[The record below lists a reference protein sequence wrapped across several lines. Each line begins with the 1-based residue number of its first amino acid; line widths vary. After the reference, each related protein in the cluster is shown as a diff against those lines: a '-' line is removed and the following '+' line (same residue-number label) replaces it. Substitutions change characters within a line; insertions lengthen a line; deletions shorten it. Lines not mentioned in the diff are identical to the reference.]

1 MLFLM
6 IYESFDKTDHPV
18 KTEKFNKNLKKV
30 ISRLEEQYGIPRS
43 LYQ

>member
-1 MLFLM
+1 MLFLT
-6 IYESFDKTDHPV
+6 IYENFDKMDHPA

-30 ISRLEEQYGIPRS
+30 ISRLEEQHGIPRS